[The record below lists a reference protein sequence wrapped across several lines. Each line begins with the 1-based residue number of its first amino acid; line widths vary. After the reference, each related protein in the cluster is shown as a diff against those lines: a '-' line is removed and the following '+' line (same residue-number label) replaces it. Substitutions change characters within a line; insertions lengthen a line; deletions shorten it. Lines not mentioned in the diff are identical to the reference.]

1 MKEKMSNLI
10 RKDGF
15 QTLLASLVCIL
26 GGLLVGYVVLLVIE
40 PSGAF
45 GAITAVMK
53 SFFRYPG
60 ALKMKYFGQTLTR
73 TTYGVTTLSA
83 KCENLPLAVS
93 WCDWFFSTEGADF
106 SSWGPE
112 GITWEYDA
120 EGNRTETYQKIYH
133 IQEG

>member
-53 SFFRYPG
+53 SLFR
-60 ALKMKYFGQTLTR
+60 
-73 TTYGVTTLSA
+73 
-83 KCENLPLAVS
+83 
-93 WCDWFFSTEGADF
+93 
-106 SSWGPE
+106 
-112 GITWEYDA
+112 
-120 EGNRTETYQKIYH
+120 
-133 IQEG
+133 